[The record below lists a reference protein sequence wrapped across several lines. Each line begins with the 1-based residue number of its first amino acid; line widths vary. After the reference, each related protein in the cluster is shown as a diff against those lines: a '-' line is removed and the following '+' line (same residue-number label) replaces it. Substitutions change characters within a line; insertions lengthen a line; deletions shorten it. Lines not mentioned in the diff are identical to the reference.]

1 MNIVGKK
8 VLITG
13 GAGFIGSQIAEILMD
28 EKVEE
33 IVCLDNMERGS
44 KKNLE
49 IAAAAGNL
57 RLVEGDIR
65 DRDLLDSLVADAD
78 LVFHMAALRITQC
91 AAEPEHAFEVMARA
105 TFELLQ
111 MCVVHK
117 VEKVVTASS
126 ASIFGL
132 ADQFPSPESAHP
144 YSNRTLYGA
153 FKIFNEG
160 LFRSFNDMY
169 GLSYCAMRYFNVYGP
184 RMDIHGKYTEVL
196 IRWLD
201 RISKGQSPIIFGD
214 GLQTMDFIH
223 VRDIAKA
230 NVAAAK
236 SNVQDEVFNIAMG
249 KETSL
254 RELALT
260 LLEVMGRSDLPIEYG
275 PERTVNP
282 VPRRWADTAKAERL
296 LGFKANIEL
305 ADGLTGLLQW
315 WRSETDMV
323 ESKA

>member
-1 MNIVGKK
+1 MNLVGKK

-13 GAGFIGSQIAEILMD
+13 GAGFIGSQIAEILTG
-28 EKVEE
+28 EQVAE
-33 IVCLDNMERGS
+33 IVCLDNMERGNRS
-44 KKNLE
+44 NLT
-49 IAAAAGNL
+49 IAASTGPL

-65 DRDLLDSLVADAD
+65 DHVLLDSLVADVD

-91 AAEPEHAFEVMARA
+91 AAEPEHAFEVMAKA

-111 MCVVHK
+111 MCVAHK
-117 VEKVVTASS
+117 IEKVVTASS
-126 ASIFGL
+126 ASIYGL
-132 ADQFPSPESAHP
+132 ADQFPTSENAHP

-153 FKIFNEG
+153 LKIFNEG

-223 VRDIAKA
+223 VRDIAQA

-236 SNVQDEVFNIAMG
+236 SDVQDEVFNIAMG

-260 LLEVMGRSDLPIEYG
+260 LLEVMGRPDLPIEYG
-275 PERTVNP
+275 PERSVNP
-282 VPRRWADTAKAERL
+282 VPRRLADTVKAERL
-296 LGFKANIEL
+296 LGFRANIEL
-305 ADGLTGLLQW
+305 AEGLTDLLHW
-315 WRSETDMV
+315 WQSETGRV
-323 ESKA
+323 ET